1 MPSWNKGKT
10 GLEAG
15 WTPERRLKQSI
26 HQKQWCK
33 ANPNSNFFKYDKTS
47 RWKTGPDPVVRKH
60 YYRFLRMRCQARY
73 WCQDWSISWEDYLAL
88 LNNSTGEWGRT
99 KQSVNLI
106 RRDTLKGWHM
116 DNVELMERSVAMKR
130 PRPMDS
136 EGKPIRRRKRN
147 ASRDKIDKTIP

>member
-10 GLEAG
+10 GLAAG
-15 WTPERRLKQSI
+15 WTPERRRKASIKQR
-26 HQKQWCK
+26 QWIQ
-33 ANPNSNFFKYDKTS
+33 ANPDRAQFWLFRRGVYKV
-47 RWKTGPDPVVRKH
+47 GPDPEVRRH

-73 WCQDWSISWEDYLAL
+73 WCQDWSITWEDYLAL

-147 ASRDKIDKTIP
+147 AGGDKIDKTIP